1 MFNKI
6 DLRTEVVTGRCP
18 TCDQP
23 TVMISFVT
31 DKYRCINFGENHK
44 CSDTTSITYIHHT
57 DLTVSAVSPKYTVR
71 PTLKKSWFRVTRPEL
86 RRSGRSVG
94 T

>member
-23 TVMISFVT
+23 TVMISLVT
-31 DKYRCINFGENHK
+31 DRYRCINCGENLEQK
-44 CSDTTSITYIHHT
+44 VNGVISYLPIGSSMFSSNP
-57 DLTVSAVSPKYTVR
+57 DLKN
-71 PTLKKSWFRVTRPEL
+71 
-86 RRSGRSVG
+86 G
-94 T
+94 

>member
-18 TCDQP
+18 ICDQP

-31 DKYRCINFGENHK
+31 DKYRCINCGENLEQK
-44 CSDTTSITYIHHT
+44 VNGVISYLPIGSSMFSSKP
-57 DLTVSAVSPKYTVR
+57 DLKNGSEKA
-71 PTLKKSWFRVTRPEL
+71 
-86 RRSGRSVG
+86 
-94 T
+94 

>member
-18 TCDQP
+18 TSDQP

-31 DKYRCINFGENHK
+31 DKYRCINCGENLEQK
-44 CSDTTSITYIHHT
+44 VNGVISYLPIGS
-57 DLTVSAVSPKYTVR
+57 S
-71 PTLKKSWFRVTRPEL
+71 TLPSKPNLKN
-86 RRSGRSVG
+86 G
-94 T
+94 